1 MRGQLVVDLP
11 LHLDTSG
18 DLGLTAQLVVGL
30 RGLIDQGRLHHDDE
44 LPSTRALAASL
55 SVARGT
61 VVAAYDQLQAE
72 GYLTSRPGSGTRVA
86 AVDARRPVAGP
97 SAPAPPAPQ
106 PDGRAIDLRPGTPDV
121 SAIVSPPWRR
131 AWREATN
138 DPRPLI
144 DARGLPSLRH
154 EIAEHLRLMRSL
166 VRPSDQVLVT
176 SGAREGLALLLAALA
191 RRGERPPLVGLERPG
206 HPALAAIPTA
216 MGLPTIALRT
226 DDRGLVTEE
235 LPEAGSP
242 TSHGPDVPTPDV
254 IVVTPSHQYPYG
266 GSLSI
271 TRRQQLLGWAA
282 RTGAIVVEDDYD
294 SELRYVGMPLP
305 ALATLDDPVRGRVVL
320 LGTFSTVLTPA
331 VATGYLS
338 VPQRLA
344 PLVAGHR
351 AIFGS
356 PVPALG
362 QQALSNYLASGELRR
377 HIQRMRREYRRRREL
392 IVAAFRDAPHARLT
406 DMSGGLQAVLR
417 TNVPGSRIT
426 RRLAARGV
434 LVSDLAQFWGPHAP
448 AMDGIV
454 FGFGSVDTPTLRHV
468 LPIIRRA
475 CS

>member
-1 MRGQLVVDLP
+1 M
-11 LHLDTSG
+11 
-18 DLGLTAQLVVGL
+18 
-30 RGLIDQGRLHHDDE
+30 
-44 LPSTRALAASL
+44 
-55 SVARGT
+55 
-61 VVAAYDQLQAE
+61 
-72 GYLTSRPGSGTRVA
+72 
-86 AVDARRPVAGP
+86 
-97 SAPAPPAPQ
+97 
-106 PDGRAIDLRPGTPDV
+106 
-121 SAIVSPPWRR
+121 
-131 AWREATN
+131 
-138 DPRPLI
+138 
-144 DARGLPSLRH
+144 
-154 EIAEHLRLMRSL
+154 
-166 VRPSDQVLVT
+166 
-176 SGAREGLALLLAALA
+176 
-191 RRGERPPLVGLERPG
+191 
-206 HPALAAIPTA
+206 
-216 MGLPTIALRT
+216 
-226 DDRGLVTEE
+226 
-235 LPEAGSP
+235 
-242 TSHGPDVPTPDV
+242 PTPDV

-434 LVSDLAQFWGPHAP
+434 LVKFWGPHAP